1 MITLCGV
8 ESSRDY
14 HQVGFE
20 FANDGEEHLLARKD
34 IVLVSDDW
42 LLVFC
47 HIERE
52 VDIEAFASTL
62 TNSSMRSRLPRIELA
77 LVKPVN
83 GYVQHRRVIVENLGS
98 SVANVDIPVEDAN
111 LLGPVFLL
119 GHACGHS
126 CIVIKAETCYLV
138 VVSVVARRSYYCE
151 GLINERLRADT
162 SNSLDCAT
170 CCERSSLIS
179 VLVHV
184 CVNLACANVLIA
196 F

>member
-47 HIERE
+47 HVERE

-83 GYVQHRRVIVENLGS
+83 GYVEHRRVIVENL
-98 SVANVDIPVEDAN
+98 
-111 LLGPVFLL
+111 
-119 GHACGHS
+119 
-126 CIVIKAETCYLV
+126 
-138 VVSVVARRSYYCE
+138 
-151 GLINERLRADT
+151 
-162 SNSLDCAT
+162 
-170 CCERSSLIS
+170 
-179 VLVHV
+179 
-184 CVNLACANVLIA
+184 
-196 F
+196 